1 MKTTINMDQKGI
13 ASLLQK
19 MPPEEK
25 KQALEDSG
33 QFIIESTHAGY
44 LSETG
49 PDGKKWDE
57 NVQWYKQAKGEA
69 AILTGPTS
77 KKIHDGP
84 FKDKY
89 EFAKVNKKRM
99 RNALMVRVEGTTK
112 AYVEYE
118 ADVKERASL
127 TQYGGESKLILKSTS
142 GGNNLEIDLEVIPRP
157 HLGVADSHARIGGKT
172 DPAHIEDIFSQ
183 MVDKHIG

>member
-1 MKTTINMDQKGI
+1 MKMSD
-13 ASLLQK
+13 A
-19 MPPEEK
+19 EK

-33 QFIIESTHAGY
+33 TFIITSTHVGY

-49 PDGKKWDE
+49 PEGEKWEE

-77 KKIHDGP
+77 RTIHDGP

-89 EFAKVNKKRM
+89 EFARINKKRM
-99 RNALMVRVEGTTK
+99 RNALIVRVEGTEK

-127 TQYGGESKLILKSTS
+127 TQYGGESKLILKSTT
-142 GGNNLEIDLEVIPRP
+142 GRKNLEIDLEVIPRP
-157 HLGVADSHARIGGKT
+157 HLGVADRYARIGGKT
-172 DPAHIEDIFSQ
+172 DSEHIEDIFSQ